1 MSNRFKPKFNIK
13 KGDQVVVI
21 AGNDKDRKAPRE
33 VLAVY
38 PLKSRIVVDG
48 VNIRTKHQKP
58 NSQNPQGAI
67 VKQEAAIHISN
78 VMLWDAEAKAPSRV
92 KEKETAKTKLCVYL
106 KNQEKNLNNEYYN
119 YNSKITGEIQ
129 KRSRSCFDEKI
140 RL

>member
-21 AGNDKDRKAPRE
+21 AGNDKDRSTPRE

-38 PLKSRIVVDG
+38 PLKSRILVDG

-67 VKQEAAIHISN
+67 VKQEATIHISN

-92 KEKETAKTKLCVYL
+92 KRVRNSENKAVRVFKKSGKEL
-106 KNQEKNLNNEYYN
+106 K
-119 YNSKITGEIQ
+119 
-129 KRSRSCFDEKI
+129 
-140 RL
+140 